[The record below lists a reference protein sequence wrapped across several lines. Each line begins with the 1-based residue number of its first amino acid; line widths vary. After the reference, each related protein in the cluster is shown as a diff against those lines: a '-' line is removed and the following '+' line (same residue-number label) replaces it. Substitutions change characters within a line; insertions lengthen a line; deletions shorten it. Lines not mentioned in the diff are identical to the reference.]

1 MSKNEKKTENIT
13 RKHLENMGY
22 YSEENIKVEN
32 EISDNPRIY
41 KLLKNASKGGV
52 GRGKIEFIITN
63 KQKPDSLIIIEC
75 KADTKFHESHER
87 NKAKDY
93 AVDGVLHYASYL
105 SKEFNVIAIAI
116 SGENEQE
123 LKIDTFLYPKNGNSY
138 SVLESLENKP
148 IQEILDFE
156 QFYKLAVRDK
166 TLEKIRFSE
175 LIKYSKELHNFL
187 RDYAKLSESEKPLL
201 VSGLLL
207 ALQDDAFS
215 STWEKLDQEKTLPK
229 QTFEAIARIIDD
241 TQLGD
246 ESSNKKTAL
255 VQAYKFIEYHPV
267 LTKIIKN
274 QNESPLYKIIKDLA
288 SKVKPFIQDHTDY
301 DVIGQFYGEFLRYT
315 GGDKQGLGIVLTP
328 KHITEL
334 FAKLAKL
341 TPKDTIL
348 DTCTGTASFLISA
361 MDSMLKQANESE
373 KERIYK
379 EALIGV
385 ELQPNMFALAV
396 SNMILRGDGK
406 TNLFQGDSFDPNL
419 IEKIKAKK
427 PTVGFINPPYS
438 QKGENLHEWD
448 FIINMLNLLQKSGTG
463 IVIVPMSM
471 AIAKHPLRE
480 VLLKNHRLEAVMSMP
495 DDLFYPVGVVTC
507 IMVFTA
513 HTPHDSDKYHESWFG
528 YWKND
533 GFIKDKREGR
543 IPKSKQGWEEK
554 MEEWVKAY
562 TNKKEIAGFSVNRKV
577 SVDDEWCAE
586 AYLETDYSNLK
597 DEDFEIEARK
607 YLAFLVK
614 NQEKL
619 DF

>member
-1 MSKNEKKTENIT
+1 MPKNEKKTENIT
-13 RKHLENMGY
+13 RKLLTVANY
-22 YSEENIKVEN
+22 FNDSNLVVEEQK
-32 EISDNPRIY
+32 SDNPRII
-41 KLLKNASKGGV
+41 KLLKNASKGGTKD
-52 GRGKIEFIITN
+52 GRPEFIITSKTN
-63 KQKPDSLIIIEC
+63 PDFLIAIEC
-75 KADTKFHESHER
+75 KPDPKFHESSEK

-93 AVDGVLHYASYL
+93 AVDGVVHYASYL

-116 SGENEQE
+116 SGENQQE
-123 LKIDTFLYPKNGNSY
+123 LKIDTFVYPKSGNSY
-138 SVLESLENKP
+138 SVLESVEGKP
-148 IQEILDFE
+148 VQEVLSFDK
-156 QFYKLAVRDK
+156 FYQLAIRDK
-166 TLEKIRFSE
+166 TLEKLRFSE

-201 VSGLLL
+201 VSGILL
-207 ALQDDAFS
+207 ALQNNAFS
-215 STWEKLDQEKTLPK
+215 KNWNDYDQEKELP
-229 QTFEAIARIIDD
+229 QETFNAIEKEINK

-267 LTKIIKN
+267 LNKIIKN
-274 QNESPLYKIIKDLA
+274 QTESPLYKIIKDLS

-328 KHITEL
+328 KHVTEL

-361 MDSMLKQANESE
+361 MDNMLKQANDSE

-419 IEKIKAKK
+419 IEKIIAKK

-448 FIINMLNLLQKSGTG
+448 FIINMLNLLQKGGTG

-513 HTPHDSDKYHESWFG
+513 HTPHESDKYHESWFG

-543 IPKSKQGWEEK
+543 IPKSKDAWEQK
-554 MEEWVKAY
+554 MEEWVRAY
-562 TNKKEIAGFSVNRKV
+562 TNKREIPGFSISRKV
-577 SVDDEWCAE
+577 TVVDEWCAE
-586 AYLETDYSNLK
+586 AYLETDYSDLK

>member
-1 MSKNEKKTENIT
+1 MIKSKIYMPKNEKKTENIS
-13 RKHLENMGY
+13 RKLLTENGY
-22 YSEENIKVEN
+22 YDNSNLVVEEQKY
-32 EISDNPRIY
+32 DNPRII
-41 KLLKNASKGGV
+41 KLLKNANKGGTKD
-52 GRGKIEFIITN
+52 GRPEFIITSQN
-63 KQKPDSLIIIEC
+63 HPDFLIAIEC
-75 KADTKFHESHER
+75 KPDPKFHESLER

-93 AVDGVLHYASYL
+93 GVDGVLHYASYL
-105 SKEFNVIAIAI
+105 SKEFNVIAVSI

-123 LKIDTFLYPKNGNSY
+123 LKIDTFVYPKSSNGY
-138 SVLESLENKP
+138 SILESLEGKSV
-148 IQEILDFE
+148 QEILPFD
-156 QFYKLAVRDK
+156 QFYKLAIRDK

-187 RDYAKLSESEKPLL
+187 RDYAKLSEYEKPLL
-201 VSGLLL
+201 VSGILL
-207 ALQDDAFS
+207 ALQDDAFIS
-215 STWEKLDQEKTLPK
+215 SWEKFDQEKTLPK
-229 QTFEAIARIIDD
+229 QTFEAIARIIED

-246 ESSNKKTAL
+246 ESSHKKTAL

-274 QNESPLYKIIKDLA
+274 QTESPLYKIIKDLT
-288 SKVKPFIQDHTDY
+288 SKVKPFIQDHTNY

-348 DTCTGTASFLISA
+348 DTCTGTAGFLISA
-361 MDSMLKQANESE
+361 MDEMLKEAKESE

-396 SNMILRGDGK
+396 SNIILRGDGK
-406 TNLFQGDSFDPNL
+406 TNLFQGDSFDPSL
-419 IEKIKAKK
+419 IEKIRAKR
-427 PTVGFINPPYS
+427 PTKGFINPPYS

-448 FIINMLNLLQKSGTG
+448 FIINMLDLLEKDGTG

-471 AIAKHPLRE
+471 AISKHPLRE
-480 VLLKNHRLEAVMSMP
+480 ILLKNHRLEAVMSMP

-507 IMVFTA
+507 VMVFTA
-513 HTPHDSDKYHESWFG
+513 HVPHESDKYHESWFG

-533 GFIKDKREGR
+533 EFIKDKREGR
-543 IPKSKQGWEEK
+543 IPKSKETWVEK
-554 MEEWVKAY
+554 MEEWVRAY
-562 TNKKEIAGFSVNRKV
+562 TNKREIAGFSVNRKV
-577 SVDDEWCAE
+577 GIDDE
-586 AYLETDYSNLK
+586 
-597 DEDFEIEARK
+597 
-607 YLAFLVK
+607 
-614 NQEKL
+614 
-619 DF
+619 